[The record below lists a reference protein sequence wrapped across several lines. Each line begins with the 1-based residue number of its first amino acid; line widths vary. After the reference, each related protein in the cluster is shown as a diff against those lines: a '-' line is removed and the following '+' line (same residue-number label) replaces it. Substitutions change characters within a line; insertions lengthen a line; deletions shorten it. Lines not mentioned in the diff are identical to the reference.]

1 MNTIKATETT
11 YWILDDKHGTLETGQ
26 ELATKTKPFS
36 TTKKAEWLKKLGIS
50 SEKELEDNETEKL
63 ETENKSSELQSLKR
77 KLINKV
83 KSEVSKQLTA
93 TDYKVIRH
101 RDQLDLIA
109 KGNIITTTLT
119 SEEYETLLKER
130 NNLRIDSNEKE
141 AEINSKTK
149 ITELEK
155 IEL

>member
-11 YWILDDKHGTLETGQ
+11 YWILDGKHGILEKGQ

-36 TTKKAEWLKKLGIS
+36 TTKKADWLKELGIS

-77 KLINKV
+77 KLINQV
-83 KSEVSKQLTA
+83 KSEVSKRLSA

-141 AEINSKTK
+141 AEINGKTK

>member
-1 MNTIKATETT
+1 MEYIKEKNGI
-11 YWILDDKHGTLETGQ
+11 YYFILDSGVKHSLQANSKEEAQSILENRT
-26 ELATKTKPFS
+26 EP
-36 TTKKAEWLKKLGIS
+36 
-50 SEKELEDNETEKL
+50 NEIDV
-63 ETENKSSELQSLKR
+63 LKR
-77 KLINKV
+77 KLLSKV
-83 KSEVSKQLTA
+83 KTEASKQLTA

-119 SEEYETLLKER
+119 SEEYEILLKER